1 MLKIGVVGAGNF
13 GRWHIK
19 NLQNL
24 PNAELVGFFDNN
36 PERASYISNEFQVRA
51 YPALEQLLDDCEA
64 VSIVVPTHSHYSVA
78 KAAIERGRHLL
89 CEKPFMETVAEAEEI
104 IRLARAKNLVL
115 QVGHVERFNP
125 ALGALKQY
133 QIDPLFIE
141 SHRIAPFRGRGT
153 DVAVVLELMIHDID
167 LVLDLVTAPIVK
179 VEASGAPVLTDNIDI
194 ANARLCFANGCVA
207 NVTASRVSNKQ
218 MRKLRIFQR
227 DAYFSIDMLAGSTEI
242 YSLSR
247 DAGPVPDD
255 TTQIMEVPDVNGAP
269 RRIFYRVQQTEQG
282 NALYNELES
291 FVNAIL
297 TGQPPRVSG
306 EDGIRAL
313 KVAIQIINSIQD
325 NFRKIN

>member
-19 NLQNL
+19 NLKNL
-24 PNAELVGFFDNN
+24 PTAELVGFFDID
-36 PERASYISNEFQVRA
+36 PERASSISTEFQVRA
-51 YPALEQLLDDCEA
+51 YPSLEQLLDDCEA

-78 KAAIERGRHLL
+78 KAALDHGRHLL
-89 CEKPFMETVAEAEEI
+89 CEKPFMETIAEAEEI
-104 IRLARAKNLVL
+104 TRLARAKNLVL

-167 LVLDLVTAPIVK
+167 LVLDLVTAPIVQ

-194 ANARLCFANGCVA
+194 ANARLGFANGCVA
-207 NVTASRVSNKQ
+207 NVTASRISNKQ

-227 DAYFSIDMLAGSTEI
+227 DAYFSIDMLTGTTEI
-242 YSLSR
+242 YSLSQNTS
-247 DAGPVPDD
+247 PVPNN
-255 TTQIMEVPDVNGAP
+255 TTQIMEMPDANGTS
-269 RRIFYRVQQTEQG
+269 RRILYCIHKTEQG

-291 FVNAIL
+291 FVNSIQ

-313 KVAIQIINSIQD
+313 EVATRIINSIQD
-325 NFRKIN
+325 NLRKVN